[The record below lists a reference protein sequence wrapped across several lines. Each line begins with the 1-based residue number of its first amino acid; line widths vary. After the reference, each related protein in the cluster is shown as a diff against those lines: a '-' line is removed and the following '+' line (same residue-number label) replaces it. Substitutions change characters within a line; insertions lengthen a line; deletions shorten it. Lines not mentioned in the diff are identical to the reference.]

1 MKKVALLGALLAA
14 MAMPFSVNAHQP
26 QETEQTQI
34 KEKAKGLW
42 IDVRSAE
49 EFAQGHLSGAINIT
63 HTEIAEKIAQV
74 SPNKDEPIHLYC
86 RSGRRAEAALN
97 ELKKLG
103 YSNVTN
109 HGGYDD
115 LVKQGLK

>member
-1 MKKVALLGALLAA
+1 MKKYLTLSLSALIFTALPTTVQYAQA
-14 MAMPFSVNAHQP
+14 TESHQ
-26 QETEQTQI
+26 QQ
-34 KEKAKGLW
+34 KASDVW

-49 EFAQGHLSGAINIT
+49 EYQQGHLQDALNISHSEIVAGVSRLNLAKDAPIN
-63 HTEIAEKIAQV
+63 
-74 SPNKDEPIHLYC
+74 LYC
-86 RSGRRAEAALN
+86 RSGRRAEVAMV

-115 LVKQGLK
+115 LIKQGLK